1 MPEPYA
7 STVFAYLLRDVMIVL
22 LAMAVTFTMLN
33 ILIVYRK
40 RK

>member
-7 STVFAYLLRDVMIVL
+7 STVFAYLIRDAMFVL
-22 LAMAVTFTMLN
+22 LAMAVTFTVLN
-33 ILIVYRK
+33 LLFVYRK